1 MTPTPARRRLRRALV
16 REAALVGLV
25 GLAVAILGGALGL
38 LARPEALAA
47 GVRFVLGL
55 LVTSAGT
62 SLSAV
67 VPGAIT
73 VGCFV
78 VVSRWRRNGALAGL
92 AQLGVGPRDLLR
104 SALPILL
111 ALSVVG
117 GLLVHLAEPLAWT
130 AVHHLKGSP
139 AASAAALGRLAG
151 GEAVALNDGR
161 IVAAPTTTGLAL
173 RARGWSG
180 TAARLSATP
189 DGWAVEQL
197 HVAGPASRW
206 TVRAAL
212 LRPVD
217 AATPPSNPLTF
228 GALRLLDDGGSRAAL
243 VLHRRMALP
252 VLGLLLGL
260 CALQL
265 GGRPRFGALALIGL
279 ALSTFALVRATDGW
293 ARAGDMP
300 PWIAGWLPPT
310 IVAVVALLLW
320 RRR

>member
-25 GLAVAILGGALGL
+25 GLAVAVLGGALGL

-47 GVRFVLGL
+47 GARFVIAL
-55 LVTSAGT
+55 LVTAAGT

-73 VGCFV
+73 VGSFV

-104 SALPILL
+104 TALPILL
-111 ALSVVG
+111 ALSVTG
-117 GLLVHLAEPLAWT
+117 GLLVHLTEPLAWT

-139 AASAAALGRLAG
+139 AASAAALGRLGG
-151 GEAVALNDGR
+151 GEAVVLNDGH

-173 RARGWSG
+173 RARAWSG
-180 TAARLSATP
+180 TAATLSATP

-197 HVAGPASRW
+197 QIAGPASQW

-217 AATPPSNPLTF
+217 AATSPSNPLTF
-228 GALRLLDDGGSRAAL
+228 GSLRLLDERGSRAAL
-243 VLHRRMALP
+243 VLHRRLALP

-265 GGRPRFGALALIGL
+265 GARHRFGAPALIGL
-279 ALSTFALVRATDGW
+279 AFSTFALVRATDGW
-293 ARAGDMP
+293 ARAGEMP
-300 PWIAGWLPPT
+300 PSIAGWFPPT
-310 IVAVVALLLW
+310 IVAAVALLLW
-320 RRR
+320 RRQ